1 MSAIQSPEVFCG
13 TLLTCS
19 SSLLAGFVML
29 LYRMYSGQR
38 QIHQN
43 ALRQA
48 RSHKSN
54 TATSSPSRSR
64 SPSSSRAVASMSPP
78 PAPEGQAFFEALAM
92 DASAAKK
99 RKYDETALG
108 IGSQSTCELEVPA
121 NARLKYHVYVKD
133 RTDGSD
139 LAAPTTYRHTDYMIA
154 RGAFGSLKSA
164 FETAGQVPTF
174 EIQTPSGRKR
184 IMDVDEWER
193 AVLAIYNVR
202 RSGGVVEV
210 DVWV

>member
-1 MSAIQSPEVFCG
+1 MLI
-13 TLLTCS
+13 
-19 SSLLAGFVML
+19 SLVAGFVML

-38 QIHQN
+38 QIHQT

-48 RSHKSN
+48 RSHNSN
-54 TATSSPSRSR
+54 TATASPSPSR
-64 SPSSSRAVASMSPP
+64 SPSSSRAVVSLSPP
-78 PAPEGQAFFEALAM
+78 LAPEGRAFFEALAK

-99 RKYDETALG
+99 RKYDEIALG
-108 IGSQSTCELEVPA
+108 IGSQTPYELEVPA

-174 EIQTPSGRKR
+174 EIQTPSGRKT
-184 IMDVDEWER
+184 ITDVDEWEH

>member
-1 MSAIQSPEVFCG
+1 
-13 TLLTCS
+13 
-19 SSLLAGFVML
+19 ML
-29 LYRMYSGQR
+29 LYRAFSSQR
-38 QIHQN
+38 QMYQS

-48 RSHKSN
+48 RSHSSN
-54 TATSSPSRSR
+54 IGTASRSLSR
-64 SPSSSRAVASMSPP
+64 SPSVPQAGVSRSPP
-78 PAPEGQAFFEALAM
+78 PAPEGQAFFEALAR

-99 RKYDETALG
+99 RKHIEAALG
-108 IGSQSTCELEVPA
+108 IGSQIPYELEVPA

-133 RTDGSD
+133 RTDGSG

-164 FETAGQVPTF
+164 FETAGQVPAF
-174 EIQTPSGRKR
+174 EVQTPSGRKR
-184 IMDVDEWER
+184 ITNEDEWEH

-210 DVWV
+210 DVLV